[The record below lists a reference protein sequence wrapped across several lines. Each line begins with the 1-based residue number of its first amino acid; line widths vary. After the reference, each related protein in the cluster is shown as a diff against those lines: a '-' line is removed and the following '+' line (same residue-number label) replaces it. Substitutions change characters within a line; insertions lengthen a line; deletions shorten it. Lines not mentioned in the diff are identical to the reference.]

1 MEFSDELINTPGKPV
16 MLNGV
21 LVPLLCLSLRCNS
34 DPEFKKRFLPTG
46 WHFSFRNS
54 PSSAE
59 NKYACDQFK
68 KWIKTVFQIKY
79 KNVAQETESGLSIPS
94 FIRLSEALQRAEARS
109 TKIVF
114 VGWNFPAEFGPATY
128 RVRFGE

>member
-1 MEFSDELINTPGKPV
+1 MRVI
-16 MLNGV
+16 
-21 LVPLLCLSLRCNS
+21 
-34 DPEFKKRFLPTG
+34 
-46 WHFSFRNS
+46 
-54 PSSAE
+54 SSRSE
-59 NKYACDQFK
+59 
-68 KWIKTVFQIKY
+68 FQIKY